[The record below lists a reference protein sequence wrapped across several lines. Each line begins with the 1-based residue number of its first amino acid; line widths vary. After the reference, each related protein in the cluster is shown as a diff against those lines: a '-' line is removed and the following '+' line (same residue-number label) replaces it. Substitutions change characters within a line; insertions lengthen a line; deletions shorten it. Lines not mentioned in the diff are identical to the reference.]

1 MRPHAL
7 LPIVLALLAP
17 TAVSAQDRR
26 ADRGEGIPTSLFG
39 TYIAGG
45 DVLVYP
51 FYEYTKTSAF
61 EYKAS
66 EFGLPGEADFLGET
80 VEQEWLVFFGYGFT
94 DGLAV
99 ELEMALHA
107 STTFDKAP
115 DDPSASR
122 PTSRSRAS
130 ATWTC
135 SSAGAGRRR
144 PTAGRRC
151 TASSR

>member
-1 MRPHAL
+1 ERAFPREILREGLSSLAASNARMRPHAL

-66 EFGLPGEADFLGET
+66 EFGLPGEADF
-80 VEQEWLVFFGYGFT
+80 F
-94 DGLAV
+94 
-99 ELEMALHA
+99 
-107 STTFDKAP
+107 
-115 DDPSASR
+115 
-122 PTSRSRAS
+122 
-130 ATWTC
+130 
-135 SSAGAGRRR
+135 
-144 PTAGRRC
+144 
-151 TASSR
+151 